1 MLRYTVRMSRLKGK
15 DMNRKKGRLLAIPYI
30 IWIAGFTI
38 IPLIFILVKAVT
50 DVNGSLTSANLFAIF
65 DPLHRKALFMSLSV
79 AFFSTLVCILIAYPA
94 AIILRTSR
102 ITNKS
107 IILFV
112 LILPMWMNFILRI
125 FAVQL
130 LISNNGVLNNI
141 LTAVNLPPLKIIN
154 TPWAILLGMVYDYLP
169 YMMLPV
175 LNSVLSI
182 PEDVIEAAQD
192 LGSNR
197 FRVLTHIIFPLSLGG
212 IGSGIIMVFVPSMTE
227 FVIANILGGGKIQL
241 LGNIIEQEFT
251 VTMDWNLGSGLS
263 VSLMAFVLITSMIFG
278 RNNEDTAAGISL

>member
-1 MLRYTVRMSRLKGK
+1 MLRYTVRTSRLKGK
-15 DMNRKKGRLLAIPYI
+15 NMNRKKGRLLAIPYI

-154 TPWAILLGMVYDYLP
+154 TPWAILLGTVYDYLP